1 MPTDRPLNRVTMR
14 EVAALAGVSFKTVSR
29 VVNNETGVSADLAS
43 RVRDAAE
50 RLEYRPN
57 LTASSLRRSDR
68 RTRTVGV
75 LLENIANPFSA
86 ALNRAIEDAARER
99 GVAVFAGSVDESE
112 ERQRE
117 LVTAFSNRRVD
128 GLIVFPTTGDQS
140 YLAAERR
147 AGTSLVFVDRPPAS
161 VDVDVVLSANRDGAD
176 DGVSH
181 LIAHGH
187 RRIAFLGD
195 FVNIYTAAERLAGYK
210 RALGRAGIPI
220 DPALVRSSLHGAET
234 AARSVHDLLAMP
246 EPPTALFGSQN
257 LITIGTITAL
267 RRLGRHRDVAVVG
280 FDDLPLGDLLEP
292 PVTVVAQDPVIIGT
306 LAAELLFRRID
317 GDDGPSERHVLPTR
331 LVVRGSGEIPPAG

>member
-1 MPTDRPLNRVTMR
+1 MPTDRPVNRVTMR

-29 VVNNETGVSADLAS
+29 VVNNETGVSADLAR

-86 ALNRAIEDAARER
+86 VLNRAIEDAASAR

-128 GLIVFPTTGDQS
+128 GLIVFPTKGDQS

-147 AGTSLVFVDRPPAS
+147 AGTAVVFVDRPPAS

-176 DGVSH
+176 DAVTH

-187 RRIAFLGD
+187 RRIAYLGD
-195 FVNIYTAAERLAGYK
+195 FVDIYTAAERLAGYE
-210 RALGRAGIPI
+210 RALGRAGIPV
-220 DPALVRSSLHGAET
+220 DAALVRSSLHGTET

-292 PVTVVAQDPVIIGT
+292 PVTVVTQDPVMIGT

-317 GDDGPSERHVLPTR
+317 GDNGPSERHVLPTR
-331 LVVRGSGEIPPAG
+331 LIVRGSGEIPPGG